1 MEVTIKLMG
10 GEPQSLEVSGDAT
23 VRELKQRIYQL
34 FQAPPSKQMLF
45 VENGKR
51 IKLEDDSRSLRS
63 YDLSANSVVILVIAK
78 PFQVFVKNDMGKI
91 ETYDVTV
98 EETVDQL
105 QAKIKNKVGVPVDQQ
120 KLIYNGKTLGSD
132 KKLQEYG
139 IKRGSTIYL
148 TLRLRAG

>member
-1 MEVTIKLMG
+1 MELTIKLMG
-10 GEPQSLEVSGDAT
+10 GEPQSLEVSGDLT
-23 VRELKQRIYQL
+23 VRELKQRIYQR
-34 FQAPPSKQMLF
+34 FQALPSKQMLF

-78 PFQVFVKNDMGKI
+78 SFQVLVKNETGKI
-91 ETYDVTV
+91 ESYDVTV

-105 QAKIKNKVGVPVDQQ
+105 QTKIENKAGVPVDQQ
-120 KLIYNGKTLGSD
+120 KLIYNCKTLGSG

-139 IKRGSTIYL
+139 IKKGSTIYL
-148 TLRLRAG
+148 TLRLRSG

>member
-1 MEVTIKLMG
+1 
-10 GEPQSLEVSGDAT
+10 VSSDAT
-23 VRELKQRIYQL
+23 LRELKQRIYQL

-51 IKLEDDSRSLRS
+51 IKLEDESRSLRS

-78 PFQVFVKNDMGKI
+78 PFQVVVKNENGKI
-91 ETYDVTV
+91 ESYDVTV

-105 QAKIKNKVGVPVDQQ
+105 QTKIKNKQ
-120 KLIYNGKTLGSD
+120 KLIYDGKQLEPG

-139 IKRGSTIYL
+139 ITKGSTIYL
-148 TLRLRAG
+148 TLRLRG